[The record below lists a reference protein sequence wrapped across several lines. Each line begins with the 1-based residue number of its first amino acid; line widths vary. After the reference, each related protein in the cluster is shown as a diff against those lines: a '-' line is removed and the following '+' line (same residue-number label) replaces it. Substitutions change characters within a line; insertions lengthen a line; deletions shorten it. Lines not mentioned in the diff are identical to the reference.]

1 MRNIYSKNWT
11 RSRKECGGKEYYK
24 IYGVNWDHSF
34 TLEEINTT
42 TDFDQFDRLVYKVS
56 KKGG

>member
-1 MRNIYSKNWT
+1 MNTNNNLILFILFYNIN
-11 RSRKECGGKEYYK
+11 YK

-42 TDFDQFDRLVYKVS
+42 RDIDQFDRLVYKVS